1 MESPI
6 LNSLGIDPGILII
19 VLFALVII
27 LAVFSVIN
35 MVKVRKLHRRYDGF
49 MRGKDAESLE
59 ESFLKVYEDV
69 EYLKKEDKEN
79 KEVIKALGITLNRS
93 FQKTAIV
100 RYDAFQG
107 MGGQFSFAMT
117 MLDRNDCGIL
127 LNCIHSRE
135 TCYLYL
141 KEVTEGQCGVALSKE
156 ETQSLEEAKKKH

>member
-6 LNSLGIDPGILII
+6 LKSLGIDPGILII
-19 VLFALVII
+19 ILFVLSIVLIVLLIVIMI
-27 LAVFSVIN
+27 RT
-35 MVKVRKLHRRYDGF
+35 RKLYRKYDGF

-79 KEVIKALGITLNRS
+79 KEVIKVLGITLNRS

-117 MLDRNDCGIL
+117 LLDRNDSGIL

-141 KEVTEGQCGVALSKE
+141 KEVVQGQCSLTLSKE

>member
-1 MESPI
+1 MDSPI
-6 LNSLGIDPGILII
+6 LNSLGIDPGILMIII
-19 VLFALVII
+19 VVLLVIFVVLTI
-27 LAVFSVIN
+27 IN
-35 MVKVRKLHRRYDGF
+35 LVKTRKLYHKYDGF

-59 ESFLKVYEDV
+59 ESFLKVYDDV
-69 EYLKKEDKEN
+69 EYLKKEDKGN

-93 FQKTAIV
+93 FQKTAVV

-117 MLDRNDCGIL
+117 LLDRNDSGIL

-141 KEVTEGQCGVALSKE
+141 KEVEQGTCRVALSKE

>member
-19 VLFALVII
+19 LLFVLIIALFVLSII
-27 LAVFSVIN
+27 SI
-35 MVKVRKLHRRYDGF
+35 VKTHKLYHKYDGF

-79 KEVIKALGITLNRS
+79 KEVVKALGISLNRS

-117 MLDRNDCGIL
+117 LLDRNDSGIL

-141 KEVTEGQCGVALSKE
+141 KEIVAGECSVALSKE
-156 ETQSLEEAKKKH
+156 ESQSLAEAKKKH

>member
-6 LNSLGIDPGILII
+6 LKSLGIDPGILII
-19 VLFALVII
+19 ILFVLVAAVLV
-27 LAVFSVIN
+27 LSVISI
-35 MVKVRKLHRRYDGF
+35 VKTQKLYHKYDGF

-79 KEVIKALGITLNRS
+79 KEVIKALGISLNRS
-93 FQKTAIV
+93 YQKTAIV

-117 MLDRNDCGIL
+117 LLDRNDNGIL

-141 KEVTEGQCGVALSKE
+141 KEIVEGESGVALSKE
-156 ETQSLEEAKKKH
+156 ETQSLAEAKKKH